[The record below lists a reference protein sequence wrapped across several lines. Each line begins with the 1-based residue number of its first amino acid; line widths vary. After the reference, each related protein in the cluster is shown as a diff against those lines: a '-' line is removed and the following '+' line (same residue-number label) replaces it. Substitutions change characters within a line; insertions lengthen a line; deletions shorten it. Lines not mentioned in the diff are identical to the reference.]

1 MGLLKQSDV
10 ESPPS
15 FPIGLVDFPAVIQF
29 KSELLRKAYTAF
41 RDEHGDSS
49 FDYSHFCEDNA
60 RWLDNYALFN
70 AISEQFSGQTWGQ
83 WPKELRDRQY
93 DALKKSSEELHD
105 VIEME
110 KFTQF
115 LFSKQWS
122 ALKNYCNR
130 KGIQI
135 IGDLPVYVDY
145 NSAEVWAHPE
155 FFKLDQD
162 KRPYVVSGVP
172 PDYFSATG
180 QLWGHPIYNWDK
192 LRETGYSWWLDR
204 IEHNLNQCDI
214 LRIDHFRGF
223 VAFWEVP
230 AEEKT
235 AINGKW
241 VQGPADDFFK
251 KVLRRFPGISI
262 IAEDL
267 GVITPDVR
275 ELIRELGVPG
285 MKVLMFAFGEYFASN
300 PYAPHNI
307 PKDSV
312 VFTGTHD
319 NNTVKGWFR
328 REATPEDKNRFSTY
342 VGREIGED
350 EIHTEMCRL
359 AMMSV
364 ANIAILPMQDILGL
378 GEEARM
384 NLPSK
389 KEGNWLWRL
398 SSGMLTPEIALR
410 LRTLTETY
418 GRA

>member
-1 MGLLKQSDV
+1 MNIRGGGILLHISSLPSRFGIGDMGPSALKFADFLEETKQTYWQIIPLTPPNPHHYSPYHSPSAFAGNPLLISPESLVTMGLLKQSDV

-15 FPIGLVDFPAVIQF
+15 FPIELVDFPAVIQF
-29 KSELLRKAYTAF
+29 KAELLRKAYTSF
-41 RDEHGDSS
+41 RGEHGGSS

-60 RWLDNYALFN
+60 RWLDDYALFS
-70 AISEQFSGQTWGQ
+70 AISEQFAGQTWGQ

-115 LFSKQWS
+115 IFSKQWS

-162 KRPYVVSGVP
+162 MRPYVVSGVP

-192 LRETGYSWWLDR
+192 LKETGYSWWLDR

-223 VAFWEVP
+223 VGFWEVP

-275 ELIRELGVPG
+275 ELIGELGVPG
-285 MKVLMFAFGEYFASN
+285 MKGPDVC
-300 PYAPHNI
+300 
-307 PKDSV
+307 V
-312 VFTGTHD
+312 
-319 NNTVKGWFR
+319 R
-328 REATPEDKNRFSTY
+328 
-342 VGREIGED
+342 
-350 EIHTEMCRL
+350 
-359 AMMSV
+359 
-364 ANIAILPMQDILGL
+364 
-378 GEEARM
+378 
-384 NLPSK
+384 
-389 KEGNWLWRL
+389 
-398 SSGMLTPEIALR
+398 
-410 LRTLTETY
+410 
-418 GRA
+418 